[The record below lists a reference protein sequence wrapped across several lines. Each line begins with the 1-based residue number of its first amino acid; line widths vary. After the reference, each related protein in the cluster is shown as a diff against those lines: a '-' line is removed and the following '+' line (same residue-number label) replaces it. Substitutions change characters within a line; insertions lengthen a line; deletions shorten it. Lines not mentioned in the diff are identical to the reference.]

1 MQRGC
6 TKVECLCWSTVEE
19 DDDDEEE
26 EDVSREHDDIVRDIV
41 DVFFGTLKELENN
54 VINDK
59 TSIK

>member
-19 DDDDEEE
+19 DDDEEE

-54 VINDK
+54 VIK
-59 TSIK
+59 FMTKQV